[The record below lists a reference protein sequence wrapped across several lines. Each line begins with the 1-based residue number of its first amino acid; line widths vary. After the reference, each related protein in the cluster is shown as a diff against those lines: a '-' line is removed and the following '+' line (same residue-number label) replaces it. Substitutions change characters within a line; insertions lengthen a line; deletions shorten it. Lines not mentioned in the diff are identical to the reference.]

1 MILNYYF
8 KPNLVY
14 LRKYLN
20 FYKKIPFYNIFFNAK
35 KKKKKKKTLLYLDKN
50 SY

>member
-20 FYKKIPFYNIFFNAK
+20 FYKKIPFYNIFFYAK
-35 KKKKKKKTLLYLDKN
+35 KNKKNKKKLY
-50 SY
+50 YI